1 MEESINTPKEQWV
14 SKTFDIKTF
23 NLDEANNMM
32 KNGSEGSFL
41 KVTVIDSK
49 GKQGTIEYIKQADNT
64 WHQQK
69 IT

>member
-1 MEESINTPKEQWV
+1 
-14 SKTFDIKTF
+14 
-23 NLDEANNMM
+23 MM
-32 KNGSEGSFL
+32 KNSSEGSSL

-49 GKQGTIEYIKQADNT
+49 GNQGTIEYIKQADNT